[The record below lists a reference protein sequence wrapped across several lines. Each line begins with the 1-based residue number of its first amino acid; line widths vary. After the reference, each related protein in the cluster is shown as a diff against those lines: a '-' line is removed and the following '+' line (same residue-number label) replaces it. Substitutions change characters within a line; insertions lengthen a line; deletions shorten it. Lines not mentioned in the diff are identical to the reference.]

1 MKSLQ
6 WWQKVGLVRVTFRK
20 QCPGALTEYRAFE
33 PGDCCAFFLPG
44 PGLELGL
51 SIFTRPLSAIPVGSN
66 GKSSAK
72 RQEKILHEI
81 GCCESHICD
90 LAVML
95 NPNES
100 SLIKV
105 NVSSLPLQCIRVGNA
120 LQLNQCNRMSKRSK
134 ARVSYCESFTIWPP
148 NQTSNSLNMPVCLY
162 RRQPA
167 VCKCMRENK
176 ATASTY
182 MMRWGFNRHKTPAA
196 YHLRLFS
203 LSQQRRFSPTQA
215 TVT

>member
-51 SIFTRPLSAIPVGSN
+51 SIFTRPLSAISVGSN

-72 RQEKILHEI
+72 RQEKMLHEI

-95 NPNES
+95 NPTES
-100 SLIKV
+100 SLNKV
-105 NVSSLPLQCIRVGNA
+105 NVSSLPLECIRVGNA
-120 LQLNQCNRMSKRSK
+120 RQWINVTECLNVPIK
-134 ARVSYCESFTIWPP
+134 ARVSYCESFTIWPS
-148 NQTSNSLNMPVCLY
+148 NQTSSSINMPVCFY

-182 MMRWGFNRHKTPAA
+182 DA
-196 YHLRLFS
+196 LRF
-203 LSQQRRFSPTQA
+203 
-215 TVT
+215 